1 MTNEIEIIAE
11 IGVNHMGSVAHAHGL
26 IEHAKN
32 CGCDT
37 VKFQLWDTEKVYPR
51 ERWEQMKKLELPRG
65 CFQELKA
72 HAEDLGLR
80 FLCTPDTYNDAV
92 FLKQIGV
99 ERLKIGSSNVTNLTL
114 LRAINELGLPVILST
129 GACDFS
135 EMTAAVVALRRS
147 LVTIMHCV
155 SAYPTPEDQL
165 NLMAIRH
172 LVSRWYHN
180 RTIGFS
186 DHSSYGPVP
195 ALVALGLGARVF
207 ERHMTTSNELPGP
220 DHKASATVSEMH
232 IYVEMLRW
240 GARCLGDGVK
250 QLMPC
255 EVENRREYD
264 RFVAAQ
270 RERSG
275 VDA

>member
-1 MTNEIEIIAE
+1 MNEIEIIAE
-11 IGVNHMGSVAHAHGL
+11 IGVNHMGSVPHAHGL

-37 VKFQLWDTEKVYPR
+37 VKFQLWDTEKVYPP
-51 ERWEQMKKLELPRG
+51 ERWAEMKKLELPRE

-72 HAEDLGLR
+72 HAEYLGLR

-92 FLKQIGV
+92 FLKQLGV

-114 LRAINELGLPVILST
+114 LRAINELGVPVILST
-129 GACDFS
+129 GACTLA
-135 EMTAAVVALRRS
+135 EMEAAVMTLRRS

-165 NLMAIRH
+165 NLMFIRH
-172 LVSRWYHN
+172 LVARWHHT

-186 DHSSYGPVP
+186 DHSSWGPVP

-207 ERHMTTSNELPGP
+207 ERHLTTSKELPGP
-220 DHKASATVSEMH
+220 DHKSSAEISEMH
-232 IYVEMLRW
+232 SYVEMLRW
-240 GARCLGDGVK
+240 GARCIGEGDK
-250 QLMPC
+250 RLMPC

-264 RFVAAQ
+264 RFVAMQ

-275 VDA
+275 VTC

>member
-1 MTNEIEIIAE
+1 MNEIEIIAE
-11 IGVNHMGSVAHAHGL
+11 IGVNHMGSVPHAHGL

-37 VKFQLWDTEKVYPR
+37 VKFQLWDTEKVYPP
-51 ERWEQMKKLELPRG
+51 ERWAEMKKLELPRE
-65 CFQELKA
+65 CFKELKA
-72 HAEDLGLR
+72 RADDLGLR

-92 FLKQIGV
+92 FLKQLGV
-99 ERLKIGSSNVTNLTL
+99 DRLKIGSSNVTNLTL
-114 LRAINELGLPVILST
+114 LRAINELGIPVILST
-129 GACDFS
+129 GACDSS
-135 EMTAAVVALRRS
+135 EMLEAVMVLRRT

-155 SAYPTPEDQL
+155 SAYPAPEDQL

-172 LVSRWYHN
+172 LVSRWHHQ
-180 RTIGFS
+180 RSIGFS
-186 DHSSYGPVP
+186 DHTGLGPAA

-207 ERHMTTSNELPGP
+207 EAHLTTDRTYPGP
-220 DHKASATVSEMH
+220 DHASSLDTERMTT
-232 IYVEMLRW
+232 YVNILRY
-240 GARCLGDGVK
+240 GARCLGSGEK

-255 EVENRREYD
+255 EIENRREYD

-275 VDA
+275 VTC